1 MRSSFGTQRW
11 VALLPIA
18 VVMLPTVCLL
28 WFMTQ
33 AVRNER
39 LAVRQ
44 KLVDAYRATLADTRA
59 NTERRWAAAV
69 ERLVRDLPTDPLEIF
84 RTLMA
89 TPPEANDPDHP
100 FRIQAMMVCGPSG
113 QVLYPRLDLADS
125 PQAKTADRSDLF
137 QEAWQAE
144 YVQGNLSEAA
154 TLYQRLAQRS
164 PDVTVQVSATIGA
177 VRCLAKI
184 GQARQAAILAQQT
197 LAEFKSPDSHLAALL
212 VNLRIESLQIMAG
225 SGLPQYPEKAR
236 EFFQEAL
243 DYQALDLTSRT
254 RAFALAKAIDLLP
267 QDLARGPLV
276 QQVRIARALREAELQ
291 SMQASEQMSAADAL
305 GGGTAAGSVGQV
317 KRLQAEGFWGLR
329 VEKGGNHLLLIFDKT
344 HLTECLS
351 RLIRQDLRECL
362 SFRFVDEKGQPDR
375 DVDSDATFLGTY
387 AVGGFLPAW
396 AIDVFFKGDSLFK
409 EAARR
414 QQALYIWIGTLVI
427 VLIVVA
433 AAVSTQAIHRQI
445 RLNRLKNDFI
455 ATVTHELKTPLASM
469 RVLVDTLIEGRT
481 KDSGQ
486 AAEYLQL
493 IAKENLRL
501 TGLIDNFLTFSRMER
516 NKQAFAL
523 VPTDPA
529 LVVQDA
535 VEAVRTKF
543 GMADCQFQVDVD
555 KDLPIVMA
563 DHDALV
569 TVLVN
574 LLDNA
579 CKYTGAR
586 KEISLRVWAGGHA
599 VYFSV
604 SDNGVGIPRRSMRR
618 IFEKFYQVDQTL
630 SRKAGGCGLG
640 LAIVKFIA
648 DAHHATVGVDS
659 TVGQGSTFTV
669 RLPARAS

>member
-1 MRSSFGTQRW
+1 MHSSLGTQRW

-69 ERLVRDLPTDPLEIF
+69 ERLVRDLPTDPIEIF
-84 RTLMA
+84 RTLIA

-100 FRIQAMMVCGPSG
+100 FRIQAMMVCDPSG
-113 QVLYPRLDLADS
+113 QVVYPRLDLADS
-125 PQAKTADRSDLF
+125 PQANTADRSDLF

-154 TLYQRLAQRS
+154 TLYQRLALRG
-164 PDVTVQVSATIGA
+164 PDPTVQVSATVGA

-197 LAEFKSPDSHLAALL
+197 LAEFKSPDSHLATLL
-212 VNLRIESLQIMAG
+212 VNLRIESVQIMAG
-225 SGLPQYPEKAR
+225 SGLPQYPEKAK

-267 QDLARGPLV
+267 QDLARGPLL
-276 QQVRIARALREAELQ
+276 QQVRMARALHEAELL
-291 SMQASEQMSAADAL
+291 SMQISEQISVAEAL
-305 GGGTAAGSVGQV
+305 GGGTAGGSGGQV

-344 HLTECLS
+344 HLTEGLT
-351 RLIRQDLRECL
+351 RLIRQDLRESL

-375 DVDSDATFLGTY
+375 DVDGDAMILGTY

-396 AIDVFFKGDSLFK
+396 GIDVFFKGDSLFT

-427 VLIVVA
+427 VLIVAA

-469 RVLVDTLIEGRT
+469 RVLVDTLIDGHTR
-481 KDSGQ
+481 DSGQ

-501 TGLIDNFLTFSRMER
+501 TGLIDNFLTFSRMEC

-535 VEAVRTKF
+535 VEAVKTKF
-543 GMADCQFQVDVD
+543 GMADCQFQVNMD
-555 KDLPIVMA
+555 KDLPMVMA

-579 CKYTGAR
+579 CKYTGDR
-586 KEISLRVWAGGHA
+586 KEISLRVWAGDHA

-640 LAIVKFIA
+640 LAIVRFIA

-659 TVGQGSTFTV
+659 KVGQGSTFTV
-669 RLPARAS
+669 RLPTRVR